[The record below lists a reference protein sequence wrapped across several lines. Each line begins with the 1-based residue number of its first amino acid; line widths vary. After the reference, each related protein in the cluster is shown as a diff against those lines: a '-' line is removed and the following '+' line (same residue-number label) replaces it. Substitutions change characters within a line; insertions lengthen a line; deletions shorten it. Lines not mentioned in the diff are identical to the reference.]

1 MSFHLVE
8 HLAHHLALKHSNT
21 DRDVFETTKLHIFV
35 VWHHGDLNM
44 ETERSLNVKSEE
56 FFRHQAC
63 QLRLVALGGTS
74 CADSRKILC
83 TTCPMAFHE
92 DPDGSPSQQLD
103 NLRTYY
109 TDFMQNEL
117 GTYVSPKDVA
127 MPFIMTHISN
137 LCTFP
142 YPSSEELNV
151 QKDAAFCEQ

>member
-1 MSFHLVE
+1 
-8 HLAHHLALKHSNT
+8 
-21 DRDVFETTKLHIFV
+21 
-35 VWHHGDLNM
+35 
-44 ETERSLNVKSEE
+44 
-56 FFRHQAC
+56 
-63 QLRLVALGGTS
+63 
-74 CADSRKILC
+74 
-83 TTCPMAFHE
+83 MAFHE

-117 GTYVSPKDVA
+117 GTYVSSKDVA